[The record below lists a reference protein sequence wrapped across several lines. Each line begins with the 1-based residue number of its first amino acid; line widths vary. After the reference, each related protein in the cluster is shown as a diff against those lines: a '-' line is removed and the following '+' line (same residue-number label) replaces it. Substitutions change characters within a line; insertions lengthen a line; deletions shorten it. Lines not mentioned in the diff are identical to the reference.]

1 VADADPSHESAGTTG
16 DDETMYGW
24 RVRSVRRALAERG
37 LSAGELTVEDL
48 TALGHLDQYH
58 YFGPAACDEAARILG
73 LGGEGTDGPGDSAAD
88 RRRLLDVGSGV
99 GGPARYLAATTG
111 CAVHGVELRAELV
124 DLARELTD
132 RAGLADRVRYTVDD
146 AATVDLP
153 AGAYDHAVAWLVLLH
168 LPDRA
173 PALER
178 VQRAVRPGGTV
189 LVEEFALG
197 DPTPEQERALR
208 EVVDA
213 PNVVG
218 SEVFADEFRAAGFT
232 DVTTC
237 DLTDAW
243 TAWTAARYD
252 RFRER
257 REEFVAVHGAETYE
271 SRASFYRTIRDLFA
285 DGAVEGVRVTA
296 RVPADETAAPP
307 EPLPL
312 HDPDDARLAE
322 CDLAGILEGDRD

>member
-1 VADADPSHESAGTTG
+1 
-16 DDETMYGW
+16 MYGW
-24 RVRSVRRALAERG
+24 RVRSVRRALSERG
-37 LSAGELTVEDL
+37 LSAGELTVDDL

-73 LGGEGTDGPGDSAAD
+73 LGGEGTDGPADGAAD
-88 RRRLLDVGSGV
+88 RRRLLDVGSGI

-111 CAVHGVELRAELV
+111 CAVHGIELREELV

-132 RAGLADRVRYTVDD
+132 RAGLAERVRYTVGD

-153 AGAYDHAVAWLVLLH
+153 ADTYDHAVAWLVLLH

-178 VQRAVRPGGTV
+178 VRRAVRPGGTV

-197 DPTPEQERALR
+197 EPTRGQERALR

-213 PNVVG
+213 PNVVDRG
-218 SEVFADEFRAAGFT
+218 TFTDEFRAAGFT

-237 DLTDAW
+237 TLTDAW
-243 TAWTAARYD
+243 TAWTEARYD

-257 REEFVAVHGAETYE
+257 RAEFVEVHGAETYE

-296 RVPADETAAPP
+296 RVPADGTAASP

-312 HDPDDARLAE
+312 HGPADSGLVER
-322 CDLAGILEGDRD
+322 DLAGILEGDRD